1 MVTYNQ
7 WSYITLFVTLQ
18 AMLTTLDGEYKLTD
32 FLLLVKSREEQA
44 SWQENGSLTVYLQ
57 MVVKRP
63 GFCFRYHGSNIKTN
77 RAQSLWLVN
86 T

>member
-32 FLLLVKSREEQA
+32 FLLLVKSRGEQA
-44 SWQENGSLTVYLQ
+44 SWQENGSLTVCLQ
-57 MVVKRP
+57 MVVKGP
-63 GFCFRYHGSNIKTN
+63 VSVLDIM
-77 RAQSLWLVN
+77 AQTSKRICRNAYGW
-86 T
+86 